1 MPRADCLEGN
11 GLGSTAIV
19 LCFPYYGVRTITE
32 PTIIP
37 QAEHGISREHI
48 SAGALRVLDTLQ
60 EAGYKAYLVGGG
72 VRDLLLKL
80 NPKDF
85 DIATEAHP
93 EQVKELFGRSCRLI
107 GRRFRLAHVRMG
119 REIVEVATFRGVSES
134 DDGGDAQRVN
144 VNGRIVRDNVYGT
157 LEEDALRRDF
167 SVNCLYYDAAD
178 STVVD
183 FSGGMADLD
192 ARTLRLLGD
201 PDVRYREDPVRMLR
215 AIRFAAKLDFKLAR
229 DTERAIDACASLL
242 HDIPPARLY
251 DEAMKLFMAGHALP
265 TYEML
270 QRYRLFEF
278 ICPETAACVDDLED
292 EEGRVERFLC
302 QALANT
308 DARIREGKP
317 VTPGFLVAA
326 LLWEPVKRDAKAIEA
341 QGMSTVQAIDSAG
354 VDVLARQIEHVA
366 MPRRFSLIAREIWNM
381 QPRLT
386 QRRGRRPDELLA
398 SPRFR
403 AGYDFLLL
411 RAESGEPVQ
420 EDAQW
425 WTRYQDA
432 DEGERT
438 GMSERGGGGGRGAGA
453 PASSGAPSSPGVPA
467 SAAPAASA
475 NGHAAAAS
483 ADDDGQPGGGT
494 DQPGG
499 AKKRRRRRRRRPRR
513 PQAAQPA

>member
-1 MPRADCLEGN
+1 
-11 GLGSTAIV
+11 V

-60 EAGYKAYLVGGG
+60 EAGFKAYLVGGG

-85 DIATEAHP
+85 DIATQAHP

-119 REIVEVATFRGVSES
+119 REIVEVATFRGVSEP
-134 DDGGDAQRVN
+134 DEEGDAQRVN

-167 SVNCLYYDAAD
+167 SVNCLYYDASN
-178 STVVD
+178 STVID
-183 FSGGMADLD
+183 FSTGMADLE

-229 DTERAIDACASLL
+229 ETERAIDACAGLL

-251 DEAMKLFMAGHALP
+251 DEAMKLFMAGHALA

-278 ICPETAACVDDLED
+278 ICPETAACVDDLDD
-292 EEGRVERFLC
+292 EEERVERFLR

-326 LLWEPVKRDAKAIEA
+326 LLWEPVKRDARAIEA

-386 QRRGRRPDELLA
+386 QRRGRRADELLA

-411 RAESGEPVQ
+411 RAQSGEPVQ
-420 EDAQW
+420 EDANW
-425 WTRYQDA
+425 WTHYQQA
-432 DEGERT
+432 DD
-438 GMSERGGGGGRGAGA
+438 SERAKLADRGSAGGARGASTGA
-453 PASSGAPSSPGVPA
+453 QASPGPA
-467 SAAPAASA
+467 A
-475 NGHAAAAS
+475 NGHVVAS
-483 ADDDGQPGGGT
+483 TRAGPDDDSQPDGGQDQPGGG
-494 DQPGG
+494 
-499 AKKRRRRRRRRPRR
+499 KKRRRRRRRRPRR

>member
-1 MPRADCLEGN
+1 
-11 GLGSTAIV
+11 V

-60 EAGYKAYLVGGG
+60 EAGFKAYLVGGG

-85 DIATEAHP
+85 DIATQAHP

-119 REIVEVATFRGVSES
+119 REIVEVATFRGVS
-134 DDGGDAQRVN
+134 DPDGAGDAQRVN
-144 VNGRIVRDNVYGT
+144 DSGRLLRDNVYGT
-157 LEEDALRRDF
+157 LEEDAVRRDF

-178 STVVD
+178 STVID
-183 FSGGMADLD
+183 FSGGMADLE
-192 ARTLRLLGD
+192 ARTLRMLGD
-201 PDVRYREDPVRMLR
+201 PEVRYREDPVRMLR

-229 DTERAIDACASLL
+229 ETERAIDACAGLL

-251 DEAMKLFMAGHALP
+251 DEAMKLFMAGHALA

-278 ICPETAACVDDLED
+278 ICPETAACVDDLAD
-292 EEGRVERFLC
+292 EEGRVERFLR

-308 DARIREGKP
+308 DARIREDKP

-326 LLWEPVKRDAKAIEA
+326 LLWEPVKRDAQAIEA
-341 QGMSTVQAIDSAG
+341 QGMSTVQAVDSAG

-366 MPRRFSLIAREIWNM
+366 MPRRFSLIAREIWTM

-386 QRRGRRPDELLA
+386 QRRGRRPEELLA

-420 EDAQW
+420 DDANW

-432 DEGERT
+432 DEDERER
-438 GMSERGGGGGRGAGA
+438 MSERGNAGTARAAGSGRGGQGA
-453 PASSGAPSSPGVPA
+453 TASNGNGGAVPV
-467 SAAPAASA
+467 
-475 NGHAAAAS
+475 S
-483 ADDDGQPGGGT
+483 ADADGQAAGGQ
-494 DQPGG
+494 DQPAGG
-499 AKKRRRRRRRRPRR
+499 KKRRRRRRRRPRR